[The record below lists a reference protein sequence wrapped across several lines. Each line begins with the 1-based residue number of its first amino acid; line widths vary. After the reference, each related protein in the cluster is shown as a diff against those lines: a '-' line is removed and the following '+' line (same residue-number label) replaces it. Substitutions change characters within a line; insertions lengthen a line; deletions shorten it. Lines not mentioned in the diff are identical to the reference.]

1 MARINQVQY
10 VSFYTAGSA
19 AYKFDPKPEAK
30 KKAKLPKYS
39 RKKRIVLRVDPV
51 AVIGVCVAMVML
63 VMMVSGLVQ
72 LGQINRQSQQMQDYV
87 TRLETENVKLEAEY
101 KAGYDLE
108 EIRQIALAMGMVPAD
123 QVQKVPLQ
131 NLAPLI
137 QEEEPSAWDN
147 FYGFLVSLFA

>member
-1 MARINQVQY
+1 M
-10 VSFYTAGSA
+10 
-19 AYKFDPKPEAK
+19 
-30 KKAKLPKYS
+30 
-39 RKKRIVLRVDPV
+39 